1 MSAPEK
7 RYGFAAV
14 VGGVLVVAALA
25 VGAKIFFDGDKSA
38 GAPAGPPAQALAKP
52 AGPGGPPG
60 GGRGEAPQVQ
70 AAAVANR
77 SFSDAVQAI
86 GTAQARESIVVTSK
100 VTDVIRAIR
109 FDSGDRVAKGQT
121 LVELANVE
129 QMADL
134 NEARASLEV
143 EKREFERFK
152 SLGESGFAPKA
163 RVEEA
168 QAAFERA
175 EARVQALQARIADRT
190 IRAPFAGVMGLR
202 TASPG
207 QLARPGDP
215 IATLDDVSSIKLDFD
230 VPEPRLA
237 NLKTGVAISATS
249 AASPGR
255 AFTGVI
261 DSIDSRINAASRTVR
276 VRALLPNADRALK
289 PGMLMSVEIQS
300 NPREALAVAEMA
312 VLEQADGAY
321 VFRVLE
327 KDGKTVVER
336 TKITLGARSAGFVEV
351 RDGLNVGDRI
361 VTEGVQRVR
370 PGQPVKIAPP
380 PAEAKPS
387 QTAQPAP
394 PALIKTATAL
404 AVDPRPVRPKPP
416 APKPPAA
423 VPGVTVPEQPARAG
437 EPAKPEPPAAPAAQT
452 APPSPAPAVEPV
464 RT

>member
-7 RYGFAAV
+7 RYGFATV

-25 VGAKIFFDGDKSA
+25 VGAKIFFDDEKGA
-38 GAPAGPPAQALAKP
+38 GAPAGPPTQASAKP
-52 AGPGGPPG
+52 SGAGGSPG
-60 GGRGEAPQVQ
+60 GGRGDAPQVQ
-70 AAAVANR
+70 AAAVEMR

-86 GTAQARESIVVTSK
+86 GTAQARESIVVTAK

-143 EKREFERFK
+143 EKREFERFN

-207 QLARPGDP
+207 QLARPGEP
-215 IATLDDVSSIKLDFD
+215 IATLDDVSTIKLDFD
-230 VPEPRLA
+230 VPETRLA
-237 NLKTGVAISATS
+237 KLKSGVSISATS

-255 AFTGVI
+255 VFTGVI
-261 DSIDSRINAASRTVR
+261 DSIDSRVNPTTRTVR
-276 VRALLPNADRALK
+276 VRAILPNADTALK
-289 PGMLMSVEIQS
+289 PGMLMTVEIQS

-312 VLEQADGAY
+312 VLEQADGAF
-321 VFRVLE
+321 VFRVLD

-336 TKITLGARSAGFVEV
+336 AKITLGARAAGFVEV
-351 RDGLNVGDRI
+351 RDGLTAGERI

-370 PGQPVKIAPP
+370 PGQPIKIAPP
-380 PAEAKPS
+380 PANAKP
-387 QTAQPAP
+387 AQSAQAVAPAP
-394 PALIKTATAL
+394 IKTATAPG
-404 AVDPRPVRPKPP
+404 ADTRRPKPP
-416 APKPPAA
+416 AAKPAA
-423 VPGVTVPEQPARAG
+423 APVASVSEQPASAAD
-437 EPAKPEPPAAPAAQT
+437 PAKPEPPAAPAAQER
-452 APPSPAPAVEPV
+452 PPSPAPAVEPV